1 MSANESAPGGIDTS
15 TPSIARVYDAML
27 GGKDNFAVDR
37 QLYDRLIEL
46 NPDLP
51 RVMRANRR
59 WQQRVVRWLA
69 GTAGIDQFL
78 DLGSGLPTVQNTHEV
93 AHLVSRDARVV
104 YVDNDPTVVAHGRVL
119 LEDHEY
125 TYFVPG
131 DLTNPAAL
139 LSDSGVVDHL
149 DLDRPMAVLQCAT
162 LHFIPEQA
170 EAERIMRGYTD
181 RLATGSYVGIVHAEM
196 PEPGDGRYETYLPSV
211 AKYREAIPAFT
222 PRTHADVT
230 ALFEGLELVEPGVV
244 PLDDWWPDGPRVT
257 PMTGL
262 GQLSLGG
269 VARKP

>member
-1 MSANESAPGGIDTS
+1 MTEEHTIPGVDTS

-37 QLYDRLIEL
+37 QLYDRLVEL

-51 RVMRANRR
+51 RVMRANRH

-93 AHLVSRDARVV
+93 AHLVNHDARVV

-119 LEDHEY
+119 LEDHEC
-125 TYFVPG
+125 TYFAPG
-131 DLTNPAAL
+131 DLTRPDEL
-139 LSDSGVVDHL
+139 LSEPTVADHL
-149 DLDRPMAVLQCAT
+149 DLDRPVALLQCAT
-162 LHFIPEQA
+162 LHFIPDQV
-170 EAERIMRGYTD
+170 EAERIMRGYVD

-196 PEPGDGRYETYLPSV
+196 PEPSDERYESYLPSV
-211 AKYREAIPAFT
+211 SRYREAIPAFT
-222 PRTHADVT
+222 PRTHADVS
-230 ALFEGLELVEPGVV
+230 ALFLDMELVEPGVV
-244 PLDDWWPDGPRVT
+244 PLDEWWPEGPSLT

-269 VARKP
+269 VARKR